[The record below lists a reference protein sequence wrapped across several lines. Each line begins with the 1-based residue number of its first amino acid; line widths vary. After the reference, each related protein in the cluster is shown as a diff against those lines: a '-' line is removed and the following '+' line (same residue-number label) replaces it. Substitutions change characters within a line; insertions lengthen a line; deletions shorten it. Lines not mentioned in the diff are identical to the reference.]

1 MHMPMDEYW
10 MHRNMPKLTEQKREE
25 RAEHLR
31 LALSYKEDIR
41 NNFSTLY
48 KRWLKF
54 TKSEEVRKL
63 PGAEDMN
70 EIIEVLS
77 CSIGM
82 QEIHEGQAEGKWDD

>member
-1 MHMPMDEYW
+1 MIGREGK
-10 MHRNMPKLTEQKREE
+10 MPKLSDAEFEE

-41 NNFSTLY
+41 KDFSTLY
-48 KRWLKF
+48 ERWLKF

-82 QEIHEGQAEGKWDD
+82 QEVHEGYAEGKWDD